1 MKGLRIILHTQT
13 SLDARATGFEIDMGT
28 YYQLAETFEPDAIIS
43 GADTFLA
50 APMPDEVPEWSFEVA
65 KNFPSCS
72 RSVMAIVDSK
82 GRVRNWGAI
91 KKQPF
96 WKIPVSLCS
105 RSTPKEH
112 LEYLEREGIET
123 IIAGQDRVD
132 LRKALKDLRSRYGLR
147 TLRID
152 SGGTLSA
159 IMLKEG
165 LIDEI
170 SVILSPCIVG
180 SMNSAHFIDP
190 AVAELPEAI
199 DLRLRHVEEM
209 ENGLIWLKYDVIKRR
224 KS

>member
-1 MKGLRIILHTQT
+1 MKGLRTILHTQT

-28 YYQLAETFEPDAIIS
+28 YYQLAETFEPDATIS

-82 GRVRNWGAI
+82 GRVRNWSAI

-132 LRKALKDLRSRYGLR
+132 LKKALKELQMRYGLR
-147 TLRID
+147 TVRID
-152 SGGTLSA
+152 SGGTLSS

-165 LIDEI
+165 LVDEI
-170 SVILSPCIVG
+170 SVILSPCVVG
-180 SMNSAHFIDP
+180 KTDTAHFINPPVSD
-190 AVAELPEAI
+190 LPVP
-199 DLRLRHVEEM
+199 RLLKLKHVEEL
-209 ENGLIWLKYDVIKRR
+209 EGGLVWLKYDVRR
-224 KS
+224 R